1 MSEPENPQTQ
11 MSSTTEEK
19 VATKE
24 TTPSEIL
31 TNLDSKKDSDL
42 NQSDGTTNPDP
53 VFKESEKDKN
63 ESIVELSE
71 STTQNCTPEGGADP
85 PILENTND
93 INTGRS
99 TICFNWLNFI
109 IKYFKLSRIMFF
121 LTLNCIF
128 LR

>member
-24 TTPSEIL
+24 TTSSEIL
-31 TNLDSKKDSDL
+31 TNVDSKKDSDQ

-53 VFKESEKDKN
+53 VLKESEKDKN

-71 STTQNCTPEGGADP
+71 S
-85 PILENTND
+85 LMND
-93 INTGRS
+93 HP
-99 TICFNWLNFI
+99 
-109 IKYFKLSRIMFF
+109 
-121 LTLNCIF
+121 
-128 LR
+128 

>member
-53 VFKESEKDKN
+53 VFKESEK
-63 ESIVELSE
+63 I
-71 STTQNCTPEGGADP
+71 
-85 PILENTND
+85 
-93 INTGRS
+93 
-99 TICFNWLNFI
+99 
-109 IKYFKLSRIMFF
+109 
-121 LTLNCIF
+121 
-128 LR
+128 